1 VPTPLPSVS
10 LLLQVVL
17 GGSKG
22 GLFGTLNSDYGSA
35 AAAAVMGRLAKMAAR
50 HMGNRGFSIG
60 MCLYAC
66 PVRCSPSESASF
78 TQQPMSVVAIACPA
92 LCCMYMNPC
101 LAKNKGGAE
110 AVQLSTDMQLLT
122 SKSRY

>member
-1 VPTPLPSVS
+1 VGGRLLRASRSNCPDITHTGVPTPLPSVS

-60 MCLYAC
+60 TC
-66 PVRCSPSESASF
+66 VRCFVERMLWSLF
-78 TQQPMSVVAIACPA
+78 
-92 LCCMYMNPC
+92 
-101 LAKNKGGAE
+101 
-110 AVQLSTDMQLLT
+110 
-122 SKSRY
+122 